1 MKRIFVLFAFILTA
15 TFVQAQTAQTPVSST
30 ERAHTSAL
38 RLQKQLGLTAEQTA
52 SAEAVILARNAEMDA
67 VKADANKTQEQKD
80 SELAVIR
87 ANKEK
92 DIQALLTPDQLIR
105 YNEMKAQRAARKK
118 TAAEGDE

>member
-1 MKRIFVLFAFILTA
+1 MKSILVLFAFVLTT
-15 TFVQAQTAQTPVSST
+15 TFVQAQTAQTPVSPT

-67 VKADANKTQEQKD
+67 VKADVNKTQEQKD

-105 YNEMKAQRAARKK
+105 YNEMKAARAARKK
-118 TAAEGDE
+118 ATAEDE